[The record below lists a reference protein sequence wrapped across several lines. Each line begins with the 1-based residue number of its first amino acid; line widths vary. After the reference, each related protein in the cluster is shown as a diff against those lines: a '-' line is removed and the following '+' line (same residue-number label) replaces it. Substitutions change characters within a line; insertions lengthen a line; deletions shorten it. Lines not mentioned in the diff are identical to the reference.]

1 MLEYATTAYFRH
13 VRLRPDR
20 SIIQDGWII
29 RTITDPDFEEIQADG
44 RVRGWKRIPEAGGR
58 VVRVILLPDQTT
70 IHNAFFDRDFREMS
84 DEGQIF

>member
-1 MLEYATTAYFRH
+1 LPKEVVPAMLDHPTTGYFRH

-20 SIIQDGWII
+20 I
-29 RTITDPDFEEIQADG
+29 
-44 RVRGWKRIPEAGGR
+44 
-58 VVRVILLPDQTT
+58 T